1 MSVFATVRIRIS
13 KKKQRR
19 PRLNLTVEV
28 NDLAFHQE
36 RFVNFELGPGVQM
49 SYLYE
54 RFFNMQIF
62 FLRRH
67 SFKVHTG
74 HIIFIIIKPHIL
86 KFNRI

>member
-1 MSVFATVRIRIS
+1 MSVFATVGIRIS

-62 FLRRH
+62 FLRRLPFIQGAH
-67 SFKVHTG
+67 
-74 HIIFIIIKPHIL
+74 IFIII
-86 KFNRI
+86 